1 MLKKMNVIGL
11 IPSRL
16 KSSRLKH
23 KPLLKLGTIP
33 MVIHT
38 YLRAKLSKQLD
49 DVIICCDDE
58 KIAKI
63 CKQYDAKYMMTNK
76 NHFNGTERIAEAYL
90 KINKKYDLVVD
101 IQGDEPLI
109 SPEDIKSVISFSAKS
124 PQAVI
129 NAMCQITE
137 EADFQSSAVP
147 KVVVNINNNLLYMS
161 RSAIPLTKNKTT
173 E

>member
-49 DVIICCDDE
+49 DVIIC
-58 KIAKI
+58 
-63 CKQYDAKYMMTNK
+63 
-76 NHFNGTERIAEAYL
+76 
-90 KINKKYDLVVD
+90 
-101 IQGDEPLI
+101 
-109 SPEDIKSVISFSAKS
+109 
-124 PQAVI
+124 
-129 NAMCQITE
+129 
-137 EADFQSSAVP
+137 
-147 KVVVNINNNLLYMS
+147 
-161 RSAIPLTKNKTT
+161 
-173 E
+173 